1 MRKKVE
7 MTKFDEDALSAIKHI
22 QDNWKYLKKL
32 AKLVEFN
39 IVGKCGGKY
48 HFLPVS
54 QLHADDI
61 SEAVIKSNFKPE
73 FVLVKY
79 DTTPEIVHEYKDD
92 DFIWFNSKGKT
103 F

>member
-1 MRKKVE
+1 
-7 MTKFDEDALSAIKHI
+7 MTKFDEDTLSSIKHI

-39 IVGKCGGKY
+39 IVGKCRGKY

-54 QLHADDI
+54 QISSGDI
-61 SEAVIKSNFKPE
+61 PDSVIESNFKPE